1 MSSEKVG
8 EGDLH
13 VHEMCLAILEIA
25 LGQSNADWQNRIIF
39 DAISPAPKSRNRG
52 SLFMNRVGRRGRDSL
67 TES

>member
-1 MSSEKVG
+1 MSSERVR

-13 VHEMCLAILEIA
+13 VHEMCLAILKIA
-25 LGQSNADWQNRIIF
+25 LGQSNANWQNCITL

-52 SLFMNRVGRRGRDSL
+52 SLFMKRVGRRSRDSL